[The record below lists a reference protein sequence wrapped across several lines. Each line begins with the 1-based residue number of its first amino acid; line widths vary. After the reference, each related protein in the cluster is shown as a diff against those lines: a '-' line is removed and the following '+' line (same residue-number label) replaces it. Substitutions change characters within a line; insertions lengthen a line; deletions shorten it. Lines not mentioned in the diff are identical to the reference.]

1 MLGKFNWIKELPDQG
16 GQSQELGQGPHEI
29 GEINLGSN
37 FGDVSPLVDVAV
49 ILIEVALTIL

>member
-1 MLGKFNWIKELPDQG
+1 MLGKFHWIKELPVQG

-29 GEINLGSN
+29 AEFNLGSN